1 LFSCERE
8 LPAPARLP
16 ALVMATF
23 LIGKCRGQNWLRSGL
38 LGDDERS
45 LQQSLDANRFAAR

>member
-1 LFSCERE
+1 
-8 LPAPARLP
+8 
-16 ALVMATF
+16 MATF
-23 LIGKCRGQNWLRSGL
+23 LIGKLRGQNWLRSGL